1 MIDLVAWHELKLIQ
15 SNGRAQREYVRCVT
29 LVADKM
35 KCQPSNAWESEVTV
49 LDRCGGSC
57 RTWWTSTH
65 IRNGSSPTNGLLDEG
80 LLSRRRATG
89 PWPA

>member
-1 MIDLVAWHELKLIQ
+1 MIDHPAWRELKLVK
-15 SNGRAQREYVRCVT
+15 SYARAQREYVRCVT

-80 LLSRRRATG
+80 LLSRRWSTG
-89 PWPA
+89 LWPA

>member
-1 MIDLVAWHELKLIQ
+1 MIDLVAWHELRLIQ
-15 SNGRAQREYVRCVT
+15 SNGRAQREYVRCVA

-35 KCQPSNAWESEVTV
+35 KCQLSNAWESEANV
-49 LDRCGGSC
+49 LDRRGGSC